1 MNDHV
6 GENRLLHAIDLAL
19 ASDWS
24 EAKALAESVDNPI
37 ADRLFLLL
45 SDIEE
50 REAARAFQL
59 ANIRHE
65 IGNAL
70 SIAQANLEAIIDGL
84 LEPTEARLN
93 ALLAALGSAS
103 TMLDELR
110 RPAQTIDENIVR
122 IETFDLCALISA
134 HVSALARL
142 AAAKD
147 VRLTYEPCN
156 KANLDCATYRGDGAH
171 VGKILRNVLVNA
183 VRYTPPGGTVAV
195 RCAAVDARVRVEVK
209 DHLAHSNLTVLNK
222 MLRVIGGE
230 AHVDLHEGNGE
241 NLMTVTLPLEPIHP

>member
-1 MNDHV
+1 MKEHG

-24 EAKALAESVDNPI
+24 EAKALAESIDNPI

-50 REAARAFQL
+50 REAARTFQL

-103 TMLDELR
+103 SMLDELR
-110 RPAQTIDENIVR
+110 RPAQTNDENIVR
-122 IETFDLCALISA
+122 IETFNLCALISA
-134 HVSALARL
+134 HVAGLARL

-147 VRLTYEPCN
+147 VQLTYACDTNNPQT
-156 KANLDCATYRGDGAH
+156 ATYRGDGAH
-171 VGKILRNVLVNA
+171 VGRILRNVLVNA

-195 RCAAVDARVRVEVK
+195 RCSAVDARVRLEIK
-209 DHLAHSNLTVLNK
+209 DHLSHSNVAVLNK

-230 AHVDLHEGNGE
+230 AHIDRHEGNGE
-241 NLMTVTLPLEPIHP
+241 NLMTVTLPLEPVHP

>member
-1 MNDHV
+1 MSDHG

-24 EAKALAESVDNPI
+24 EAKSLAESIDNPI

-50 REAARAFQL
+50 REAARTFQL

-70 SIAQANLEAIIDGL
+70 SIAQANIEAIIDGL

-110 RPAQTIDENIVR
+110 RPAQTNDENIVR
-122 IETFDLCALISA
+122 IETF
-134 HVSALARL
+134 
-142 AAAKD
+142 
-147 VRLTYEPCN
+147 
-156 KANLDCATYRGDGAH
+156 NL
-171 VGKILRNVLVNA
+171 
-183 VRYTPPGGTVAV
+183 
-195 RCAAVDARVRVEVK
+195 
-209 DHLAHSNLTVLNK
+209 
-222 MLRVIGGE
+222 
-230 AHVDLHEGNGE
+230 
-241 NLMTVTLPLEPIHP
+241 

>member
-6 GENRLLHAIDLAL
+6 GDNRLLHAIDLAL

-24 EAKALAESVDNPI
+24 EAKALAESIDNPI

-45 SDIEE
+45 ADIEE
-50 REAARAFQL
+50 REAARVFQL

-103 TMLDELR
+103 AMLDELR
-110 RPAQTIDENIVR
+110 RPAQTGEEKVVR
-122 IETFDLCALISA
+122 IETFDLCSFISA
-134 HVSALARL
+134 HVAGLARL

-147 VRLTYEPCN
+147 VRLTYEPCDS
-156 KANLDCATYRGDGAH
+156 ANVTSSTYRGDGAH
-171 VGKILRNVLVNA
+171 VGRILQNVLANA

-195 RCAAVDARVRVEVK
+195 RCGTAGARVRVEIK
-209 DHLAHSNLTVLNK
+209 DHLAHSNVTVLDK
-222 MLRVIGGE
+222 MLRSIGGE
-230 AHVDLHEGNGE
+230 AHIDRHDDDGS
-241 NLMTVTLPLEPIHP
+241 NLMTVTLPLEPVHR

>member
-1 MNDHV
+1 MNDHG

-24 EAKALAESVDNPI
+24 EAKALAESIDTPI

-50 REAARAFQL
+50 REAARSFQL

-103 TMLDELR
+103 AMLDELR
-110 RPAQTIDENIVR
+110 RPAQTSSDDVVR
-122 IETFDLCALISA
+122 IETFNLCALIAA
-134 HVSALARL
+134 HVSALTRL
-142 AAAKD
+142 ASAKD
-147 VRLTYEPCN
+147 VQLVYEPCDEEN
-156 KANLDCATYRGDGAH
+156 PQCATYRGDGAH
-171 VGKILRNVLVNA
+171 VGRILRNVLVNA

-195 RCAAVDARVRVEVK
+195 RCGPVDARIHLEVK
-209 DHLAHSNLTVLNK
+209 DHHAHADLTVLNK

-230 AHVDLHEGNGE
+230 ARIDNEGTGE
-241 NLMTVTLPLEPIHP
+241 NLMTVSLPLEPVHP

>member
-1 MNDHV
+1 MSDHE
-6 GENRLLHAIDLAL
+6 GENKLLHAIDLAL
-19 ASDWS
+19 ARDWS
-24 EAKALAESVDNPI
+24 EAKALTESIDNPI

-50 REAARAFQL
+50 REAARSFQL

-93 ALLAALGSAS
+93 ALLAALASAS
-103 TMLDELR
+103 SMLDELR
-110 RPAQTIDENIVR
+110 RPAQTTDEDDVR
-122 IETFDLCALISA
+122 IETFNLCGLISA
-134 HVSALARL
+134 HVAALSRFAS
-142 AAAKD
+142 AKD
-147 VRLTYEPCN
+147 VRLTYESCDATDP
-156 KANLDCATYRGDGAH
+156 KCATYRGDGAY
-171 VGKILRNVLVNA
+171 VGRILRNVLVNA

-195 RCAAVDARVRVEVK
+195 HCGPVDARIRLEVK
-209 DHLAHSNLTVLNK
+209 DHHANSDINVLNK

-230 AHVDLHEGNGE
+230 ARIDSREGSGE
-241 NLMTVTLPLEPIHP
+241 NLMTVSLPLEPVYP

>member
-1 MNDHV
+1 MNEHE

-19 ASDWS
+19 ARDWS
-24 EAKALAESVDNPI
+24 EAKALAESIDNPI

-103 TMLDELR
+103 SMLDELR
-110 RPAQTIDENIVR
+110 RPAQTADDDVVR
-122 IETFDLCALISA
+122 IETFNLCGLISA
-134 HVSALARL
+134 HVTALSRFAS
-142 AAAKD
+142 AKD
-147 VRLTYEPCN
+147 VQLTYEPCDETN
-156 KANLDCATYRGDGAH
+156 PKCATYRGDGAH
-171 VGKILRNVLVNA
+171 VGRILRNVLVNA

-195 RCAAVDARVRVEVK
+195 RCGPIDARIRLEVK
-209 DHLAHSNLTVLNK
+209 DHHANVDLNVLNK

-230 AHVDLHEGNGE
+230 ARIDSQEGGAE
-241 NLMTVTLPLEPIHP
+241 NLMTVSLPLEPVYP